1 MLFSTMNNNNNNNP
15 LNYYRESNFTH
26 CQDICFSDLNN
37 DSWKWDLLN
46 MSSNLFKV
54 ETIEPI
60 SQSLSMHSSMSSS
73 TLYPVENFDNVN
85 TIQQVVN
92 GITLTRI
99 RCVDDNTT

>member
-1 MLFSTMNNNNNNNP
+1 MLFSTMNNNNNNNNP

-54 ETIEPI
+54 ETIEPT
-60 SQSLSMHSSMSSS
+60 SQSLSMDSSMSGS
-73 TLYPVENFDNVN
+73 TLYPVENFEKVN
-85 TIQQVVN
+85 TSKCNLSLNI
-92 GITLTRI
+92 
-99 RCVDDNTT
+99 